1 MGIPNLAFKFT
12 NPCRSTDR
20 SRMHATMSTPQQTL
34 AQSVSDSGI
43 SLHTGEVVNLSIL
56 PGEPNTGIRFR
67 RVDLPGMPE
76 VQARVSNVSD
86 LLRNTTL
93 ESGAAKVSTVEH
105 VMSALHGL
113 AIDNAVVEL
122 DGGEPPIFDGS
133 AQRLVEMIL
142 SAGIVQQSNPRQSLS
157 LESPVSVME
166 GDRIL
171 IALPHEGFRISCT
184 FADER
189 GRMTQYFSVD
199 VDPEQYVKQIAPA
212 RTFTFAEDIESLVQQ
227 GKIKGGSIDAAIVI
241 KGETILSKEPLRFQ
255 DEFVRH
261 KILDIVGDIALLSC
275 PLRAHIVAIKPGHA
289 INSKLT
295 QKLAELLA

>member
-171 IALPHEGFRISCT
+171 IALPYEGFRISCT